1 MREPVLAFSVA
12 ERRFAL
18 PLSEVD
24 RIVAA
29 VEIQDLPQAPAFVR
43 GVVNVGGALVPVVDL
58 RVLRALPPREME
70 LSDRMILVRP
80 EGARPSFSSPGEGL
94 PPEGLFR
101 GAFALWVDEV
111 EGVIPLEWQDISLDE
126 GTVKLPRVALTP
138 GDDRLLV
145 LQGRESLRA
154 ETTAPGAGPHG

>member
-1 MREPVLAFSVA
+1 VQEHFLAFSVA

-18 PLSEVD
+18 PLAEVD

-29 VEIQDLPQAPAFVR
+29 VEIQGLPQAPAFVR
-43 GVVNVGGALVPVVDL
+43 GVVNVGGVLVPVMDL

-80 EGARPSFSSPGEGL
+80 EGAAPSSPGEDL
-94 PPEGLFR
+94 SSEGLFL
-101 GAFALWVDEV
+101 GTFALWVDEV
-111 EGVIPLEWQDISLDE
+111 EGVIPLEWQDISLD
-126 GTVKLPRVALTP
+126 GGAVKLPRVALTP

-145 LQGRESLRA
+145 LQGRNSLRA
-154 ETTAPGAGPHG
+154 ETTAPGAVLHG